1 MKNIHKFNAMIA
13 LYMAVLFFLL
23 LFVLA
28 VPLTIQR
35 NLTITKEIIIR
46 EEIIETALLA
56 FLFGVSFFILKRFK
70 YTLNSYEKK
79 FNRIGREKSKLISRL
94 GDAFRYI
101 GTINVEIQEVHSILQ
116 SLDNYPGTKK
126 EIKRLVNYLITKTM
140 IIAKSPWVA
149 IRMVDKKS
157 GKTVYEDKVVRSGQ
171 EFPAAMIGNRELLEN
186 KAVSGMITIINNK
199 KNADLITACILPEV
213 ECSDEETI
221 LIKLIIDQIEM
232 HFLLY
237 HRDFF
242 HFSNQSNL
250 KSRSHDD

>member
-13 LYMAVLFFLL
+13 LYVAVLFVLL

-35 NLTITKEIIIR
+35 NLILIQEIIIR

-56 FLFGVSFFILKRFK
+56 VLFGGSFFILKRFK
-70 YTLNSYEKK
+70 YTLNSDEKK
-79 FNRIGREKSKLISRL
+79 FNRIGREKSKLLSRL
-94 GDAFRYI
+94 ADAFRYI

-116 SLDNYPGTKK
+116 SLDNYPTTRK
-126 EIKRLVNYLITKTM
+126 EIKGLVNYLITKTM

-149 IRMVDKKS
+149 IRMIDKKS

-171 EFPAAMIGNRELLEN
+171 AFPAAMIGNRELLEN
-186 KAVSGMITIINNK
+186 KTVSGMITIINNK

-213 ECSDEETI
+213 DCSDEETI

-237 HRDFF
+237 HRDRSVYQW
-242 HFSNQSNL
+242 HSNKIYGQ
-250 KSRSHDD
+250 